1 MLNQKIKNIFLYFDN
16 YLDYAKAKN
25 VHSFSIA
32 RSIRYI
38 VTKIRG
44 HSLSYKCHCFKCL
57 VCRLLMTELISREH
71 LKLLLIVTARNYMF
85 ITNKFIFDS
94 LEKKGIE
101 VVENILDVSSKLSS
115 IQQFCEF
122 SEDIHKITKCSGNCC
137 NIRIYH
143 DLLRTTVFDPELD
156 YDYRIKCFV

>member
-1 MLNQKIKNIFLYFDN
+1 MILHLKHELGFDLTKETKIISIRPTYFSTFVFSFKKKKINSFFPCINFLQKLVKECLQVLNQKIKNIFLYFDN

-94 LEKKGIE
+94 LEKKRNRG
-101 VVENILDVSSKLSS
+101 S
-115 IQQFCEF
+115 
-122 SEDIHKITKCSGNCC
+122 
-137 NIRIYH
+137 
-143 DLLRTTVFDPELD
+143 
-156 YDYRIKCFV
+156 